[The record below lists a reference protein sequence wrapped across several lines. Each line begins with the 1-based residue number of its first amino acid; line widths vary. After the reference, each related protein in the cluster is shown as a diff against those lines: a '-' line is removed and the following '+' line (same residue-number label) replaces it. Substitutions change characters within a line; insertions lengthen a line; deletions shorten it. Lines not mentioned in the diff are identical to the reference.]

1 MLFYVFKNPIKRRL
15 VYVSLQKNNRKTS
28 HSVILRVRFSRFSLA
43 IFNTFA
49 LYASVIFE
57 QNSPWEESN
66 ICRLLPNTFQIFKV
80 FLVYF
85 WGPNLGLDPTNHIFH
100 LKITTTNLKSC
111 TELNKV
117 INTRNVVGK
126 KTSWYLRIFMKKSWI

>member
-1 MLFYVFKNPIKRRL
+1 MSPYK
-15 VYVSLQKNNRKTS
+15 KNNRKTS

-126 KTSWYLRIFMKKSWI
+126 KLPDISGFSWKNREFKYSQKLSEVYSHEI